1 MAVKRNG
8 FDSDDHRG
16 IRGIVGARVR
26 MRGVVEVH
34 AAEAEGLQKSFT
46 TTVQVLSE
54 LSKTRL

>member
-34 AAEAEGLQKSFT
+34 AAEAEGLQKSFN
-46 TTVQVLSE
+46 TTVQVL
-54 LSKTRL
+54 